1 VKGYLEIPTLL
12 ADGRAFLRDITP
24 DILSRAIVRPRR
36 RVLGQS
42 RLLRLFQSRAS
53 GESLLR
59 WDEAFLKPASAVGE
73 LAYTA
78 MKANLAEATV
88 TPIPMANLDDIVV
101 IDNWRMLHA
110 RPEIPRGLEDR
121 QLERV
126 YLRRLN

>member
-1 VKGYLEIPTLL
+1 M
-12 ADGRAFLRDITP
+12 
-24 DILSRAIVRPRR
+24 
-36 RVLGQS
+36 
-42 RLLRLFQSRAS
+42 
-53 GESLLR
+53 R